1 MLLFVTQAIML
12 NTWLQLLLKGKLLL
26 KKMGWGGGKFLRKTF
41 YVACCLVFVYNP
53 KEALTPT
60 NACELDKNERKGK
73 ETCTHVQ

>member
-1 MLLFVTQAIML
+1 MLLD
-12 NTWLQLLLKGKLLL
+12 
-26 KKMGWGGGKFLRKTF
+26 
-41 YVACCLVFVYNP
+41 FVYNP